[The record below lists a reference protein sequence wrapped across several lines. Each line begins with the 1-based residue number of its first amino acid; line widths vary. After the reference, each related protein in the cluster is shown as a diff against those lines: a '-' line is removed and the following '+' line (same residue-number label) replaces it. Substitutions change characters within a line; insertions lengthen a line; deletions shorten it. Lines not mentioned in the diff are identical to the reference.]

1 MTSERAPSSEP
12 AEGRSAEGWLAGL
25 LLVGSGLHFLGGNIA
40 DPDLWGHIRY
50 GEMIL
55 DGHGLPRED
64 VFSYSAPGA
73 AFYDHEWLSDVV
85 IAALYRLG
93 GSAALVVFKLLLSAA
108 LIALLIDAARSVGRL
123 LWKSESL
130 RPLTVALV
138 LIPVLAVIHPGAS
151 FRPQLFTMLFLAL
164 EGALLAR
171 ADLRMTLPPADGAA
185 RRSRVGWELAVLPP
199 LLLVW
204 ANLHGGFLVGLGI
217 FGLFG
222 GAVAV
227 RAWLPLLRANT
238 SERSDAATPPA
249 TRDAPTPTA
258 TSDAPTI
265 ATKDVV
271 MVGAIVV
278 LAVLAPLVNPY
289 GVELYTYLG
298 ATLDMHDEISEWH
311 PVTLFSTAFLRFK
324 LLVLASAIA
333 AAGLWWCRSSLSH
346 LSRALDWRV
355 PSLAV
360 AALYAFRHQRHTVLF
375 AEVAAPLL
383 IVAAEEACRR
393 LVAQRPELFTPR
405 SLVRRICAV
414 GFVAVAVFQI
424 GAYANQVRR
433 DGLEI
438 RFGRLD
444 YPVDAVEF
452 LRAHGIGGNVAFPFE
467 WGAYAIRELAP
478 KARVFIDGRF
488 EAVYPPRVIEDY
500 FAFSNGREGWERL
513 LDDYPT
519 EVVVVQRWRNIHPRL
534 FARPDLQ
541 YVYSD
546 PASLI
551 FVRRT
556 DTNAEALDRLASLDD
571 RSVFARRDT
580 YLP

>member
-1 MTSERAPSSEP
+1 LTFERAASSEP
-12 AEGRSAEGWLAGL
+12 AEGRSAEWWLAGL
-25 LLVGSGLHFLGGNIA
+25 LLLGCGLHFLGSNVA
-40 DPDLWGHIRY
+40 DPDLWGHLRY
-50 GEMIL
+50 GDMIL
-55 DGHGLPRED
+55 DGHGLPREE

-73 AFYDHEWLSDVV
+73 PFYDHEWLADLVT
-85 IAALYRLG
+85 AALYRLG

-108 LIALLIDAARSVGRL
+108 MIALLIDAARSVGRL
-123 LWKSESL
+123 VWSSEKL

-171 ADLRMTLPPADGAA
+171 ADVRMTCDGGDASGSPK
-185 RRSRVGWELAVLPP
+185 RSRIGWELAVLPP

-222 GAVAV
+222 GVVAL
-227 RAWLPLLRANT
+227 RAWLPRLLSRSAET
-238 SERSDAATPPA
+238 VGAERTDTIG
-249 TRDAPTPTA
+249 TR
-258 TSDAPTI
+258 
-265 ATKDVV
+265 DVV
-271 MVGAIVV
+271 MVGGIVV
-278 LAVLAPLVNPY
+278 LAILAPLVNPY

-298 ATLDMHDEISEWH
+298 ATLDMHDEITEWY
-311 PVTLFSTAFLRFK
+311 PVTLLSTAFFRFK
-324 LLVLASAIA
+324 LLVAASAIA
-333 AAGLWWCRSSLSH
+333 AAGLWWWRGSLASV
-346 LSRALDWRV
+346 SRALDWRV
-355 PSLAV
+355 PALAV

-383 IVAAEEACRR
+383 LVAAEEARR
-393 LVAQRPELFTPR
+393 AVLARWPGLDGR
-405 SLVRRICAV
+405 SPAVWRACAA
-414 GFVAVAVFQI
+414 GFAAVALFQI
-424 GAYANQVRR
+424 GSFADQVRR

-444 YPVDAVEF
+444 YPIDAVEF
-452 LRAHGIGGNVAFPFE
+452 LRTHGLGGNVAFPFE

-478 KARVFIDGRF
+478 EARVFIDGRF
-488 EAVYPPRVIEDY
+488 EAVYPERVIRDY
-500 FAFSNGREGWERL
+500 FAFTSGREGWERL

-534 FARPDLQ
+534 FARPDLE

-546 PASLI
+546 PAALV

-556 DTNAEALDRLASLDD
+556 PANAEALDRLARLPD
-571 RSVFARRDT
+571 RNVFARRDT
-580 YLP
+580 FLP